1 MLIAHFRRTFF
12 GRPTDVR
19 RQLPTL
25 NGNQAIHSWIV
36 SISFKLQQSRDQKM
50 KIIKLL
56 FVFLLFV
63 SFVSCA
69 PIEEDEE
76 NSTEISLEQEQPK
89 NDFEFGDGGEN
100 SSDYNSDED
109 ALLLDLD
116 LEEIDEEE
124 SSTEILTTIVSTTTS
139 TTTTTTTSTTTTTTT
154 TTITADRSPK
164 IKNGPS
170 RKEVFTLGM
179 FDSNQ
184 KFGLDLRG
192 QVPITCIK
200 NGFNAS

>member
-19 RQLPTL
+19 RQLLPTL

-109 ALLLDLD
+109 
-116 LEEIDEEE
+116 EEE
-124 SSTEILTTIVSTTTS
+124 SSTEILTTIASTTTS
-139 TTTTTTTSTTTTTTT
+139 TTTTTTTTTSTTTTTTT